1 MIWGIDENEKRPNDD
16 EPRNASMLIR
26 VVVVV
31 DMPAFYTA
39 DNDCYKKM
47 DNKSICRPF
56 TAYPICTI
64 SNIIG

>member
-16 EPRNASMLIR
+16 EPRNASMLR

-39 DNDCYKKM
+39 DHLIMIVIKNGQQINM
-47 DNKSICRPF
+47 Q
-56 TAYPICTI
+56 TI
-64 SNIIG
+64 FCISHMYN